1 MKKIISAALLLLL
14 LGGLCGCQSEENPQ
28 TAEPAHYIE
37 FLEKEETEIMPP
49 EKAAEV
55 LQAENADPATEEYR
69 EATYSYNKATVATV
83 IKEAQTAK
91 KQTEEVKEVFEG
103 VFFRFLNGE
112 AKFEN
117 EAARKK
123 LIKLGLWEK
132 AEGSEEWYVFTFHDR
147 TLAQASVNMT
157 EGRGEDHSLNEYAEV
172 LELLLSEPNITVQT
186 FLENELGD

>member
-14 LGGLCGCQSEENPQ
+14 LGGLCGCRSEEAT
-28 TAEPAHYIE
+28 TAEPARYIE
-37 FLEKEETEIMPP
+37 FLEKEESEIMKP
-49 EKAAEV
+49 EEAAKV
-55 LQAENADPATEEYR
+55 LQAENADPATQEYR
-69 EATYSYNKATVATV
+69 EAAYSFNKSTVAAV
-83 IKEAQTAK
+83 IKEAQDTQK
-91 KQTEEVKEVFEG
+91 KTPEVTEVFEG

-117 EAARKK
+117 DAVRKK

-157 EGRGEDHSLNEYAEV
+157 KGQGVDHSLNEYADV
-172 LELLLSEPNITVQT
+172 LELLLSEPNVTVQT